1 MKKKY
6 DIVKQEIKSRIL
18 DGTFQPHQK
27 ISSESQWMK
36 QFGVSRHTVRAAIG
50 ELVNEGWLYREQ
62 GAGTFCA
69 DRKMDNRLPSG
80 SNQKN
85 IAIITTFIS
94 DYIFPSIIRGAES
107 YLSKHGYNVSLFS
120 TNNDHENEKRI
131 LERILS
137 EPFDGVIVEPTK
149 SATSNPNI
157 NYYLN
162 IERQNIPY
170 IMLNAY
176 YEELEPLSITM
187 NDEKGGYIQAEHL
200 IQLGHTNIVGFFK
213 TDDLQ
218 GVKRMKGFIKAHR
231 NYGIPINPNGI
242 ITYNSSEK
250 ATKPLEALVKLL
262 SFDRENRPS
271 AVVCYNDELAISL
284 LDVLREKNVRVPE
297 DLSLVGFDNS
307 FMGKLTEVKLTTI
320 DHPLSKMGETAAE
333 IIVDL
338 VKEKNGQQKKSID
351 KENQQSVIFEPR
363 LIMRN
368 STKPLIETK
377 VEPGNAL
384 LST

>member
-6 DIVKQEIKSRIL
+6 DIVKQEIKSSIL
-18 DGTFQPHQK
+18 DGTFQPYQK
-27 ISSESQWMK
+27 ISSESEWMK

-69 DRKMDNRLPSG
+69 DRKMDNRLTSG
-80 SNQKN
+80 GSQKN

-120 TNNDHENEKRI
+120 TNNDHKTEKRI
-131 LERILS
+131 LEKILS
-137 EPFDGVIVEPTK
+137 EPFDGVIIEPTK

-170 IMLNAY
+170 IMINAY
-176 YEELEPLSITM
+176 YEELEPISITM

-242 ITYNSSEK
+242 VTYNSSEK
-250 ATKPLEALVKLL
+250 TTKPLEALAKFL
-262 SFDRENRPS
+262 SLDRDDRPS

-284 LDVLREKNVRVPE
+284 LDVLREKNFRVPE
-297 DLSLVGFDNS
+297 DLSIVGFDNS
-307 FMGKLTEVKLTTI
+307 FMGQLTEVKLTTI
-320 DHPLSKMGETAAE
+320 DHPQSKLGETAGE
-333 IIVDL
+333 MIVDL
-338 VKEKNGQQKKSID
+338 VKEKNGQHKLND
-351 KENQQSVIFEPR
+351 KEKRQSVIFEPR
-363 LIMRN
+363 VILRN
-368 STKPLIETK
+368 STKEVIHTK
-377 VEPGNAL
+377 QAIR
-384 LST
+384 

>member
-6 DIVKQEIKSRIL
+6 DIVKQEIKSSIL
-18 DGTFQPHQK
+18 DGTFQPLQK
-27 ISSESQWMK
+27 ISSESELMK

-69 DRKMDNRLPSG
+69 DRKMDHRLTSG
-80 SNQKN
+80 GKQKN

-107 YLSKHGYNVSLFS
+107 YLSRHGYNVSLFS

-170 IMLNAY
+170 IMINAY

-218 GVKRMKGFIKAHR
+218 GAKRMKGFIKAHR

-242 ITYNSSEK
+242 VTYNTSEK
-250 ATKPLEALVKLL
+250 ATKPLEALAKFL
-262 SFDRENRPS
+262 SLDREVRPS

-284 LDVLREKNVRVPE
+284 LDVLREKNIRVPE

-307 FMGKLTEVKLTTI
+307 FMGKLTEVKLSTI
-320 DHPLSKMGETAAE
+320 DHPQSKMGETAAE

-338 VKEKNGQQKKSID
+338 LKEKHGQQKKSAG
-351 KENQQSVIFEPR
+351 KENRQSIIFEPK
-363 LIMRN
+363 LIVRN
-368 STKPLIETK
+368 STKSLIQTK
-377 VEPGNAL
+377 QEPDNPV